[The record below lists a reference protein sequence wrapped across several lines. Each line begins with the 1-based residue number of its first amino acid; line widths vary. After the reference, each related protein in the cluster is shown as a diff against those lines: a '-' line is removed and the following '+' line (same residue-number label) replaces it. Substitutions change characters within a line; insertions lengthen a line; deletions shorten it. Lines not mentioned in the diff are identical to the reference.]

1 MQKVHFLNNLKNW
14 NLTNGFQA
22 VSRDTYKLSII
33 YMFIILDNV
42 ISVLKYNL
50 PIIPKKYLIFYKWF
64 HSPLLP
70 LTHLI

>member
-22 VSRDTYKLSII
+22 VSHDTCALYII

-42 ISVLKYNL
+42 ISIKMYNL
-50 PIIPKKYLIFYKWF
+50 PIILKKYLIFYE
-64 HSPLLP
+64 
-70 LTHLI
+70 